1 MSALEVSSTSSNPF
15 RIPRLRAPIVLV
27 HGLMGFD
34 SLRLGPLLLVE
45 YFRGIPAVLR
55 AAGNRLFVASLSP
68 TGGIVDRA
76 GQLKALLDRES
87 PHEPV
92 HLLAHS
98 MGGLDSRYLISRLG
112 MAHRVLSLTTL
123 GTPHRGT
130 TFADWGVRRLQRVL
144 QPLFEFANLSYQA
157 FFDLTVAHCAEFN
170 RLTPDAPNVR
180 YFSVAGDFQLHWL
193 MPEWQIPARI
203 LSRTEGPNDGLVS
216 VASATW
222 GEDCTLWDGDHIN
235 LINRRHAWTPARRQK
250 DRTEHYAALIRRLAD
265 EGF

>member
-1 MSALEVSSTSSNPF
+1 MSAPEVSSASSNPF

-55 AAGNRLFVASLSP
+55 AAGNRVFVASLSP

-76 GQLKALLDRES
+76 GQLKDLLDRES

-98 MGGLDSRYLISRLG
+98 MGGLDSRYLISRMG

-144 QPLFEFANLSYQA
+144 QPLF
-157 FFDLTVAHCAEFN
+157 
-170 RLTPDAPNVR
+170 
-180 YFSVAGDFQLHWL
+180 
-193 MPEWQIPARI
+193 
-203 LSRTEGPNDGLVS
+203 
-216 VASATW
+216 
-222 GEDCTLWDGDHIN
+222 
-235 LINRRHAWTPARRQK
+235 
-250 DRTEHYAALIRRLAD
+250 
-265 EGF
+265 